1 MKIKKK
7 AIAIILTVLLT
18 FSLCGCDL
26 FGILYPDYDISIFE
40 QAFGGN
46 YDYRADI
53 VPFSEME
60 YARPDVA
67 LLQATAD
74 EISDMVSGSAG
85 RNEITSKLN
94 DFYTLYYNF
103 KTMETI
109 AGIRSDMDVTDEYYF
124 EEYSYCTSMDATVS
138 RMLDDMLC
146 DCANSDMCTYL
157 DAEYFGGMLGEKYSV
172 DGTFSYTDELVS
184 LFNKENSLLS
194 DYRAL
199 YMKMISYDGDMYEEY
214 NEEACNIYIE
224 LVKVRK
230 AIAEELDYQCYEDYM
245 AYSYSRDYTPEDL
258 EEYLAAVKE
267 YIVPIYNKVYDKGLM
282 NGFYELDDL
291 SNDAAIQH
299 FDSFVSKL
307 PAQITEARD
316 FMKTYGLYNIS
327 GDDKVNDNSY
337 NTYLDNYDSP
347 FMFIKTGG
355 SIDDL
360 LTMAHEFGHFCDDY
374 VNYNGDFCLDTT
386 ETMSQGLEYML
397 LCYLDDEGTANAL
410 TKFKMLDTL
419 YLYINQASFYD
430 FEHRVFDLP
439 DEELTVENINSIF
452 GDVAEEYGYYNDSTT
467 KLTWIDITHFFEYP
481 FYVISY
487 CLSDSA
493 AFSLYNMEL
502 EQTGTGLD
510 MYIRLLNDT
519 ANFSFAELL
528 EKEGMSSPVSAQ
540 TVQEIAGVLAERL
553 GV

>member
-1 MKIKKK
+1 MKINRKIS
-7 AIAIILTVLLT
+7 AFLLAVLLT

-26 FGILYPDYDISIFE
+26 FGILYPNYDTSIFE
-40 QAFGGN
+40 QAFGAD

-53 VPFSEME
+53 IPFSEME
-60 YARPDVA
+60 YVRPDIA

-74 EISDMVSGSAG
+74 EISDMVAGSAG

-94 DFYTLYYNF
+94 DFYTLYYDF
-103 KTMETI
+103 YTMESI

-138 RMLDDMLC
+138 RMVDDMLC
-146 DCANSDMCTYL
+146 DCANSDMCAYL
-157 DAEYFGGMLGEKYSV
+157 DAEYFGGMLGEQYSV

-184 LFNKENSLLS
+184 LFNEENSLIS

-199 YMKMISYDGDMYEEY
+199 YMKMINYDGDMYEKY

-230 AIAEELDYQCYEDYM
+230 EIAEELDYQCYEDYM

-267 YIVPIYNKVYDKGLM
+267 YIVPIYDKAYDKGII
-282 NGFYELDDL
+282 NEFYELDDL
-291 SNDAAIQH
+291 STESAMEY

-307 PAQITEARD
+307 PEQINEARD
-316 FMKTYGLYNIS
+316 FMKTYGLYNVS
-327 GDDKVNDNSY
+327 DDDNVNDNSY

-360 LTMAHEFGHFCDDY
+360 LTMVHEFGHFCDDY
-374 VNYNGDFCLDTT
+374 INYNGDYCLDTT

-397 LCYLDDEGTANAL
+397 LCYLDDEQTASAL

-439 DEELTVENINSIF
+439 DEELTAQNINSIF

-467 KLTWIDITHFFEYP
+467 ALSWIDITHFFEYP

-487 CLSDSA
+487 CISDSA

-502 EQTGTGLD
+502 EQSGTGLD
-510 MYIRLLNDT
+510 MYIRLINDA

-528 EKEGMSSPVSAQ
+528 KKEGMSSPVSVQ

>member
-7 AIAIILTVLLT
+7 AIAIILAVLMM

-26 FGILYPDYDISIFE
+26 FGILYPNYDTSIFE
-40 QAFGGN
+40 QAFSGD

-53 VPFSEME
+53 VPFSKME
-60 YARPDVA
+60 YVRPDVNQ
-67 LLQATAD
+67 LQATAD
-74 EISDMVSGSAG
+74 EISSMVSGGAG

-94 DFYTLYYNF
+94 DSYTLYYNF

-109 AGIRSDMDVTDEYYF
+109 AGIRSDMDVTDSYYF
-124 EEYSYCTSMDATVS
+124 DEYSYCTSMDASVG
-138 RMLDDMLC
+138 RVLDDMLC

-157 DAEYFGGMLGEKYSV
+157 DTEYFGGMLGEKYSV

-184 LFNKENSLLS
+184 LFNEENSLLS
-194 DYRAL
+194 EYRAL

-214 NEEACNIYIE
+214 NEEACNIYIN

-230 AIAEELDYQCYEDYM
+230 KIAEELDYQCYEDYM
-245 AYSYSRDYTPEDL
+245 SYSYSRDYTPEDL
-258 EEYLAAVKE
+258 VEYLAAVKE
-267 YIVPIYNKVYDKGLM
+267 YIVPIYNKAYDRGLM
-282 NGFYELDDL
+282 NEYYELGDL
-291 SNDAAIQH
+291 DAETAMQY
-299 FDSFVSKL
+299 FDSFISAL
-307 PAQITEARD
+307 PEQIGQVRD
-316 FMKTYGLYNIS
+316 FMKTYELYNIS
-327 GDDKVNDNSY
+327 ADDNGNDNSY
-337 NTYLDNYDSP
+337 TTYIENYDSP
-347 FMFIKTGG
+347 FMFIKTDG
-355 SIDDL
+355 SMDDL
-360 LTMAHEFGHFCDDY
+360 LTMAHEFGHFCDNYINYDGDY
-374 VNYNGDFCLDTT
+374 CLDTT

-397 LCYLDDEGTANAL
+397 LRYLDDEQTASAL

-439 DEELTVENINSIF
+439 DEELTVENVNSIF

-467 KLTWIDITHFFEYP
+467 DLTWIDITHFFEYP

-487 CLSDSA
+487 CISDST
-493 AFSLYNMEL
+493 AFSLYNMEFD
-502 EQTGTGLD
+502 EAGSGLD
-510 MYIRLLNDT
+510 MYIRLLNDA
-519 ANFSFAELL
+519 ANFSFTELL

>member
-1 MKIKKK
+1 MKINRKIS
-7 AIAIILTVLLT
+7 AFLLAVLLT

-26 FGILYPDYDISIFE
+26 FGILYPNYDTSIFE
-40 QAFGGN
+40 QAFGAD

-53 VPFSEME
+53 IPFSEME
-60 YARPDVA
+60 YVRPDIA

-74 EISDMVSGSAG
+74 EISDMVAGSAG

-94 DFYTLYYNF
+94 DFYTLYYDF
-103 KTMETI
+103 YTMESI

-138 RMLDDMLC
+138 RMVDDMLC
-146 DCANSDMCTYL
+146 DCANSDMCAYL

-184 LFNKENSLLS
+184 LFNEENSLIS

-199 YMKMISYDGDMYEEY
+199 YMKMINYDGDMYEKY

-230 AIAEELDYQCYEDYM
+230 EIAEELDYQCYEDYM

-267 YIVPIYNKVYDKGLM
+267 YIVPIYDKAYDKGII
-282 NGFYELDDL
+282 NEFYELDDL
-291 SNDAAIQH
+291 STESAMEY

-307 PAQITEARD
+307 PEQINEARD
-316 FMKTYGLYNIS
+316 FMKTYGLYNVS
-327 GDDKVNDNSY
+327 DDDNVNDNSY

-360 LTMAHEFGHFCDDY
+360 LTMVHEFGHFCDDY
-374 VNYNGDFCLDTT
+374 INYNGDYCLDTT

-397 LCYLDDEGTANAL
+397 LCYLDDEQTASAL

-439 DEELTVENINSIF
+439 DEELTAQNINSIF

-467 KLTWIDITHFFEYP
+467 ALSWIDITHFFEYP

-487 CLSDSA
+487 CISDSA

-528 EKEGMSSPVSAQ
+528 EKEGMSSPVSVQ